1 MMSERNRLFITILY
15 FVSDMGG
22 TKCDEQYAAVH
33 YAAVHYAVGSQ
44 TRKGPFC
51 STRMALAV
59 GTRRVE
65 FKSRFEALHVFKIY
79 MFDSILAEE
88 LCRLFLKSF
97 Y

>member
-22 TKCDEQYAAVH
+22 TKCDEQ